1 CRTGSEGTLS
11 AANVC
16 RISAA
21 LRQGSNCGS
30 DFVGVLVIRN
40 EHHRRDASLFS
51 IAVQFPKLASGACR
65 TRRCERALCLV
76 QPARQ
81 VELAKGHENQSRL
94 CHTRH
99 DRERGDRTSSGE
111 VEADKLA
118 GPAHALLSE

>member
-1 CRTGSEGTLS
+1 MVLTDRGYGTHPS
-11 AANVC
+11 
-16 RISAA
+16 
-21 LRQGSNCGS
+21 
-30 DFVGVLVIRN
+30 VLQRFHLI
-40 EHHRRDASLFS
+40 
-51 IAVQFPKLASGACR
+51 KLASGACR

-81 VELAKGHENQSRL
+81 VELAKGHENRSRL